1 MKMHFLSGSRIIACK
16 QSSTLQLDQS
26 KEPTTGL
33 WLAGLDR
40 NGYYQFM
47 AAVKDEKEL
56 AFLYDLYIAPLWRE
70 RFDRLLDAEVTI
82 QAPARILDA
91 ECGTGGFALEL
102 AARHPG
108 TVEVFA
114 SDHSLERLELAR
126 AKATTQKLEGLA
138 FKQTSL
144 LDLQFDDSTFD
155 VAIGDASMISPADLK
170 AALSE
175 LRRVTRGGG
184 TVAIK
189 LATRGSFDEFF
200 SIYWEA
206 LHDLG
211 LDRLTPD
218 LERLITER
226 PTVGNAEEI
235 AEASGLKRVHSVT
248 RKERFDYDNAAAFLA
263 DPLIE
268 NAFLDEWLE
277 ILPDEDTRQRV
288 LERLNL
294 IIDRERGEVG
304 WDISIKATIVI
315 GVKSAALTP
324 S

>member
-1 MKMHFLSGSRIIACK
+1 VATECG
-16 QSSTLQLDQS
+16 QSMARVWLD
-26 KEPTTGL
+26 
-33 WLAGLDR
+33 GLDR

-70 RFDRLLDAEVTI
+70 RFDSLVDSEVTI
-82 QAPARILDA
+82 PSPARILDA
-91 ECGTGGFALEL
+91 ECGTGGYALEL
-102 AARHPG
+102 AAGHPRL
-108 TVEVFA
+108 EVFA
-114 SDHSLERLELAR
+114 SDHSLDRLELAR
-126 AKATTQKLEGLA
+126 AKAVTQQLDRIV
-138 FKQTSL
+138 FQQTSL
-144 LDLQFDDSTFD
+144 LDLQFDDSIFD
-155 VAIGDASMISPADLK
+155 VTIGDASMLSPTDLES
-170 AALSE
+170 ALSE
-175 LRRVTRGGG
+175 LARVTRGGG

-189 LATRGSFDEFF
+189 LTTRGSFDEFF

-211 LDRLTPD
+211 LEGLTPQ

-226 PTVGNAEEI
+226 PTVSKAEEI

-248 RKERFDYDNAAAFLA
+248 RKEGFDYDNGAAFLA

-294 IIDRERGEVG
+294 IIDRERHGVN
-304 WDISIKATIVI
+304 WDISVKATIVV
-315 GVKSAALTP
+315 GKR
-324 S
+324 